1 MEILKHVVMDHF
13 AHRNNW
19 LTNIEVRVKL
29 FYIGIGLLLNILS
42 NDIVIP
48 LVFLVTSLIL
58 LKTIKISFLNL
69 GLRMIMPL
77 FFGVFIMLIM
87 GLHKGETVVLSGSFL
102 GYELALKKE
111 GLLIGLLLFT
121 KVAGGV
127 MLLLLLSFT
136 TTISKICMAAR
147 WMKIPETI
155 TEVLS
160 FVYRYLFL
168 LIEETETMMSS
179 QKSRLGYVTWFKT
192 IKSSRTLTDDVR
204 YWNFPPGMWV
214 QRYRHYPGRRHS
226 TLTPVVRL
234 QSEKILSRK
243 SLGCNQH
250 RLHLWVQQHG
260 QVWLP

>member
-29 FYIGIGLLLNILS
+29 FYIGIGLILNILS
-42 NDIVIP
+42 NDIIIP
-48 LVFLVTSLIL
+48 LVFFVTSLIL
-58 LKTIKISFLNL
+58 LKTINVSFVNL
-69 GLRMIMPL
+69 GIRMIMPL

-136 TTISKICMAAR
+136 TTITKICMASR
-147 WMKIPETI
+147 WMKIPETLI
-155 TEVLS
+155 EVLS

-179 QKSRLGYVTWFKT
+179 QRSRLGYVTWFKT
-192 IKSSRTLTDDVR
+192 IKSFGNLGGLLIIRSIIRAENAHTAMASRGYDGGRVLTI
-204 YWNFPPGMWV
+204 
-214 QRYRHYPGRRHS
+214 Q
-226 TLTPVVRL
+226 LTPFV
-234 QSEKILSRK
+234 KNDYTILLS
-243 SLGCNQH
+243 SGIL
-250 RLHLWVQQHG
+250 LAFLSYLVFF
-260 QVWLP
+260 VYS

>member
-19 LTNIEVRVKL
+19 LTDIEVRVKL
-29 FYIGIGLLLNILS
+29 FYIGIALILNILS
-42 NDIVIP
+42 HDIIIP
-48 LVFLVTSLIL
+48 LVFFVTSLIL
-58 LKTIKISFLNL
+58 LMSIKVSFVNL

-87 GLHKGETVVLSGSFL
+87 GLHKGETTVLSGSLL
-102 GYELALKKE
+102 GYKLVLKKE

-147 WMKIPETI
+147 WMKIPETLI
-155 TEVLS
+155 EVMS

-179 QKSRLGYVTWFKT
+179 QRSRLGYVTWFKT
-192 IKSSRTLTDDVR
+192 IKSFGNLGGVLIIRSIIRAESAHTAMISRGYD
-204 YWNFPPGMWV
+204 G
-214 QRYRHYPGRRHS
+214 GRVLSIR
-226 TLTPVVRL
+226 LTPLV
-234 QSEKILSRK
+234 KNDYAILLSCGM
-243 SLGCNQH
+243 LLATLFYLEMICF
-250 RLHLWVQQHG
+250 
-260 QVWLP
+260 